1 MMQEQAS
8 RQALI
13 VLPGLTADRQKRES
27 MLRFF
32 SDNTSYAVYVAGI
45 PNRRSLNACARWLD
59 HYLANVV
66 GLQRYQAVQ
75 VLAYIS
81 GGVVLRHMASTR
93 PIEYLANVVYVRSPI
108 QELTMR
114 TLRKRYGT
122 FLLWVL
128 RGRLLLDVAA
138 ADLEQLAYPS
148 TLHRQGLIIETGVSR
163 LARSLGVSA
172 DRVPKESW
180 EPDRL
185 LPGADDVIRVPE
197 SHDDVYTSE
206 SLLGNALHFFTHGR
220 FPASETSAIN
230 G

>member
-1 MMQEQAS
+1 MKHEQTS

-13 VLPGLTADRQKRES
+13 ILPGLTADRQKRDS

-32 SDNTSYAVYVAGI
+32 SDNTSYAVYVAEI
-45 PNRRSLNACARWLD
+45 PNRRSLNACARWLEY
-59 HYLANVV
+59 YLVHVV
-66 GLQRYQAVQ
+66 GPQRYQAVQ

-81 GGVVLRHMASTR
+81 GGIVLRHMATTR

-108 QELTMR
+108 QELTMQ
-114 TLRKRYGT
+114 TLRQRYGT
-122 FLLWVL
+122 FLLWVM
-128 RGRLLLDVAA
+128 RGRLLLDIAA
-138 ADLEQLAYPS
+138 ADLEQLSYPS
-148 TLHRQGLIIETGVSR
+148 TLCRQGLIIETGVSE

-172 DRVPKESW
+172 ERVPKKSW
-180 EPDRL
+180 EPDNL

-206 SLLGNALHFFTHGR
+206 SLLGNALHFFKHGK
-220 FPASETSAIN
+220 FLSSETSAVN

>member
-1 MMQEQAS
+1 MMQEQTA

-27 MLRFF
+27 MFRFF
-32 SDNTSYAVYVAGI
+32 SENTSYAVYIANI
-45 PNRRSLNACARWLD
+45 PNRHSLKVCVKWLD
-59 HYLANVV
+59 DYLTRVV
-66 GLQRYQAVQ
+66 GPGRFQAVQ

-81 GGVVLRHMASTR
+81 GGVVLRHMASSR
-93 PIEYLANVVYVRSPI
+93 PIEHLANVVYVRSPI
-108 QELTMR
+108 QELTMQV
-114 TLRKRYGT
+114 LRRRYGR

-138 ADLEQLAYPS
+138 ADLERLAYPS
-148 TLHRQGLIIETGVSR
+148 TLYGQGLVIETGVSR

-172 DRVPKESW
+172 ERVPTESW
-180 EPDRL
+180 EPDGL

-206 SLLGNALHFFTHGR
+206 SLLRNALHFFTHGR
-220 FPASETSAIN
+220 FQASETSAVN

>member
-1 MMQEQAS
+1 MMQEQTA

-27 MLRFF
+27 MFRFF
-32 SDNTSYAVYVAGI
+32 SENTSHAVYIANI
-45 PNRRSLNACARWLD
+45 PNRRSLKACAKWLD
-59 HYLANVV
+59 DFLTRVV
-66 GLQRYQAVQ
+66 GPERYQAVQ

-81 GGVVLRHMASTR
+81 GGIVLRHMATSR
-93 PIEYLANVVYVRSPI
+93 PIEHLANVVYVRSPI
-108 QELTMR
+108 QELTMQE
-114 TLRKRYGT
+114 LRRRYGP

-138 ADLEQLAYPS
+138 ADLERLTYPS
-148 TLHRQGLIIETGVSR
+148 TIDGQGLIIETGVSR
-163 LARSLGVSA
+163 LARALGVSA
-172 DRVPKESW
+172 GRVPTEYW
-180 EPDRL
+180 EPDKL

-206 SLLGNALHFFTHGR
+206 SLLGNTLHFFAHGR
-220 FPASETSAIN
+220 FQASETNAAD